1 VSNNVSE
8 YSGLQAC
15 LARAERETVA
25 DHPMH
30 PVVIQGDSALVLQQ
44 AAGKC
49 ACRTAGLGDLFDA
62 CRRLLRTLRARGVEI
77 RLQHIYREF
86 NTVADGLSNEAVDE
100 PEACGPRAGW

>member
-1 VSNNVSE
+1 
-8 YSGLQAC
+8 
-15 LARAERETVA
+15 
-25 DHPMH
+25 MH

-49 ACRTAGLGDLFDA
+49 ACRIAGLGDLFDA
-62 CRRLLRTLRARGVEI
+62 CRSLLRTLRARGVEI

-86 NTVADGLSNEAVDE
+86 NTVADGLSNEAVDK